1 MSSEKFKYYD
11 HLGFHNPYYI
21 KHDNGRFSYDFNG
34 FRLTQNIKRKFDYLA
49 FSENLSYG
57 YCLGDRTLIQGLN
70 RTPWM
75 AKPNT
80 QNNAW
85 EFKKNV
91 QHQEKVFAQE
101 EVANKFYQLLEK
113 ELLDYIAPFKNI
125 GILLTGGMDSRIVAA
140 VLKNLFSKG
149 LVENKRIKAF
159 TWGLSDSR
167 DVVYANRIA
176 DLYGWEFCHLIN
188 DEEQM
193 HKNIEICIQNGCEFH
208 PVHLH
213 AMSQLNDQK
222 DIDCYIAGSFG
233 DSIGRAEFS
242 GRHVLSLPAL
252 REKFQNNNGIFYD
265 NIIKKLS
272 EELSIDFHYYRNNF
286 KQEKDYQNNEV
297 DQQAH
302 YMRRM
307 LNPCMATIN
316 ENIPLFQMF
325 SKPDTFLYMWS
336 IHPTLRNDENY
347 FIILKKYAPE
357 LLEIPWARTGLLYL
371 AKNGTPDTFKK
382 NHHEYGKLIRTQFLE
397 QYILPMVKENREIA
411 DKIINTKAF
420 IKLCNNVKK
429 YPLNHQYLIE
439 ARLLYVACV
448 IDMIIRYNIEIDLPL
463 KPKTSFINTFKNDLE
478 YKFKFIAKKI
488 MK

>member
-11 HLGFHNPYYI
+11 HLGFHNPHYI
-21 KHDNGRFSYDFNG
+21 KHDNGTFSYDFNG
-34 FRLTQNIKRKFDYLA
+34 FLLTKDRKRKFDYLA
-49 FSENLSYG
+49 FAENLSYG

-75 AKPNT
+75 ARPNT
-80 QNNAW
+80 QNNDW
-85 EFKKNV
+85 EYKKKV
-91 QHQEKVFAQE
+91 IHQELVFTQE
-101 EVANKFYQLLEK
+101 QVANKFYQLLEK
-113 ELLDYIAPFKNI
+113 ELLDYITPYENI

-140 VLKNLFSKG
+140 IIKNLFSKG
-149 LVENKRIKAF
+149 LIENKRIKAF

-193 HKNIEICIQNGCEFH
+193 RKNIEVCIQHGCEFH

-213 AMSQLNDQK
+213 AMSQLKDQK

-242 GRHVLSLPAL
+242 GKHILDVHSLKSKFVNINAL
-252 REKFQNNNGIFYD
+252 FHQETIDKD
-265 NIIKKLS
+265 KLDA
-272 EELSIDFHYYRNNF
+272 DFNYYRNNF
-286 KQEKDYQNNEV
+286 KQDKSYQDNEI
-297 DQQAH
+297 DLQAH

-316 ENIPLFQMF
+316 ESVPLFQMF
-325 SKPDTFLYMWS
+325 SAPETFLYMWS
-336 IHPTLRNDENY
+336 IHPNLRNNENY

-357 LLEIPWARTGLLYL
+357 LLDIPWARTGLPYL
-371 AKNGTPDTFKK
+371 AQKGTPDTFKK
-382 NHHEYGKLIRTQFLE
+382 NHHEYGKLIRKHFLE
-397 QYILPMVKENREIA
+397 QYILPMVIDNKEIA

-448 IDMIIRYNIEIDLPL
+448 IDMIIRNHIEIDLPL
-463 KPKTSFINTFKNDLE
+463 KPKTSFISIFKNDLE
-478 YKFKFIAKKI
+478 YKLKFIAKKI
-488 MK
+488 M